1 MCVCVYNK
9 KMCVYICVYICEVI
23 LINILVP
30 QLGPQTKIHGSTLS
44 GLQFRLN
51 KRQKAVRFSG
61 LQFRLNK

>member
-1 MCVCVYNK
+1 MCVCVCIIK
-9 KMCVYICVYICEVI
+9 KCVYIYEVI